1 AYISKLLCVFIRK
14 IKVVFI
20 TMKKIE
26 IFDPAMC
33 CSTGVCVPSVDPEL
47 IRMAAVT
54 ENLKAKGYDITR
66 YNLANEP
73 HAFAGS
79 TVISQL
85 LKEKG
90 PDVLPVTVVDGEVKK
105 VKEFLTNE
113 ELQEITG
120 LTKETLAAKP
130 RIQL

>member
-1 AYISKLLCVFIRK
+1 
-14 IKVVFI
+14 
-20 TMKKIE
+20 MKKIE

-33 CSTGVCVPSVDPEL
+33 CSTSVCGPSVNPEL

-54 ENLKAKGYDITR
+54 ENLKSKRHEIIR

-73 HAFAGS
+73 HAIAES
-79 TVISQL
+79 HIISKL
-85 LKEKG
+85 LNEKG
-90 PDVLPVTVVDGEVKK
+90 PDVLPVTVVDGEIKK

-113 ELQEITG
+113 ELQELTG